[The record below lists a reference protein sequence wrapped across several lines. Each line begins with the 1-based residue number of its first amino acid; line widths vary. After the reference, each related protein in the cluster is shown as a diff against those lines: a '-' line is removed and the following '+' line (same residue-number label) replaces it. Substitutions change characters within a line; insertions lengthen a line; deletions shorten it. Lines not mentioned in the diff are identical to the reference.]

1 MGFYGAGGG
10 AGRSRDFLTS
20 PEVGPLFGAVVARA
34 VDSWWTDLGRP
45 DPFVVIEAGA
55 GVGTLAAAVLAAG
68 PACAAALRYVT
79 VERSPVLRA
88 AQRDR
93 LPLEAPAFVLGPTD
107 HPDDEEARP
116 LPGQGPLV
124 TALPELPALRFDGVV
139 LANELLDNL
148 AFHLVERGPEGWLEV
163 RVGQADGQL
172 TEVLVP
178 APPDVAEEADRLA
191 GDALAGSRL
200 PLQHQAVEGVR
211 SALAA
216 LDRGRVVVV
225 DYADE
230 SPSLIRRA
238 WSEWVR
244 TYRAHGRGVHP
255 LDAPG
260 TQDVTCE
267 VAVDQLARAGAP
279 VAVRSQAEFLADHG
293 MGALEA
299 EAAAAWE
306 AGAARGDMASL
317 RARSRVGEA
326 RALADP
332 AGLGGFTVVEWAVTG
347 RHRRRDTSPRRAQ

>member
-1 MGFYGAGGG
+1 MAQ
-10 AGRSRDFLTS
+10 AI
-20 PEVGPLFGAVVARA
+20 
-34 VDSWWTDLGRP
+34 DSWFEELGRP

-55 GVGTLAAAVLAAG
+55 GVGTLAASVLAAE

-79 VERSPVLRA
+79 VERSAVLRA
-88 AQRDR
+88 AQRER
-93 LPLEAPAFVLGPTD
+93 LPLETPAFVLGPTD

-124 TALPELPALRFDGVV
+124 TALSELPALRFDGVV
-139 LANELLDNL
+139 IANELLDNL

-163 RVGQADGQL
+163 RVGQADGEL
-172 TEVLVP
+172 VEVLVP
-178 APPDVAEEADRLA
+178 ASPDVAEEADRLA
-191 GDALAGSRL
+191 ADAPVGGRV
-200 PLQHQAVEGVR
+200 PLQHRAAEWVR

-216 LDRGRVVVV
+216 LDRGRVVVI

-230 SPSLIRRA
+230 SPSLVRRP
-238 WSEWVR
+238 WSDWVR

-255 LDAPG
+255 LAAPG

-267 VAVDQLARAGAP
+267 VAVDQLARVSAP
-279 VAVRSQAEFLADHG
+279 AAVRPQAEFLGAHG
-293 MGALEA
+293 MAGLEA

-306 AGAARGDMASL
+306 AGAARGDLASL

-332 AGLGGFTVVEWAVTG
+332 AGLGAFAVVEWAVTG
-347 RHRRRDTSPRRAQ
+347 RRRRRDTSTRRAQ